1 MKCSCGLEYC
11 GQTGRKFRERIGEH
25 EKDFRDNMGDS
36 AFASH
41 LSESNHNF
49 SFDLTNRQFVEF
61 LHFCPKGGMLN
72 VLEKFEIIKSDRS
85 GKCLNDV
92 IPNHISPLIGLFLQ

>member
-1 MKCSCGLEYC
+1 MGLSIYC

-25 EKDFRDNMGDS
+25 EKDFRDNEGDS

-41 LSESNHNF
+41 LSESCHNF
-49 SFDLTNRQFVEF
+49 SFDLTNR
-61 LHFCPKGGMLN
+61 HFCPKGGMLN

-85 GKCLNDV
+85 GKCLNEV